1 MEVSC
6 PLSIETL
13 NYPRMGNQSKRGIE
27 WREGFREWGFRCGFT
42 FLSGGF
48 NSLFGTQ
55 TWNETEN
62 QKRLSYW
69 RFWVPLLVT
78 LQHKWKWIKC
88 VR

>member
-1 MEVSC
+1 MSVVYWNSNLPQNGKSVKERVVSGERRIEVWISL
-6 PLSIETL
+6 LS
-13 NYPRMGNQSKRGIE
+13 S
-27 WREGFREWGFRCGFT
+27 W
-42 FLSGGF
+42 F